1 MAVVVAATNL
11 RAPEVSMKPAWC
23 RVRRPSSKNMVS
35 ASPKLSRL
43 FLLICLLVGWQTKVE
58 LQAVQMALIEEKA
71 KILQEIDNWRSTL
84 EKLRAENGQLQVN
97 LPLLNPS
104 MVPSMVVFN
113 TRTGHLFLKAT
124 AIRPEGTLAAACSAV
139 AVFPLLTLSH
149 LFLRLDHDPQL

>member
-1 MAVVVAATNL
+1 MQMAVVVAATNL

-71 KILQEIDNWRSTL
+71 KILQVSSFFSVIFADD
-84 EKLRAENGQLQVN
+84 
-97 LPLLNPS
+97 
-104 MVPSMVVFN
+104 
-113 TRTGHLFLKAT
+113 LKS
-124 AIRPEGTLAAACSAV
+124 RGFV
-139 AVFPLLTLSH
+139 M
-149 LFLRLDHDPQL
+149 